1 MILHSIFCKIHPFS
15 KKAGGGIT
23 SNRLWSVITICLTLT
38 LCTGILFSMP
48 LTVQAEWYTDSETVH
63 SDTSYEDMSYTGYDA
78 NHLLDTLETMET
90 LCQKSNQQDAILSCY
105 QTIVEE
111 LDQVVTQRSLN
122 SLRYYNDVNH
132 EEYQQVDTEMSLLVT
147 DLADRIGHT
156 LHIVLESPYY
166 DVIANA
172 LNNEDLLE
180 YYLNYEDMTE
190 EEKQLAEQENRLV
203 QKYDQTS
210 STTFTYTDSAG
221 KTWTA
226 DMLDTDPELAE
237 DYEKYIEVNDGLAKA
252 RNDLLAPIYL
262 DLVANRNRQAVLD
275 GFANYAEYAYSE
287 IYGRDYSTEEI
298 QNVYKTV
305 KENFVPIM
313 PEIYNTTIEL
323 IDYDLMDMP
332 ELTDDKVVEDVAK
345 YLPKIDPELTEAF
358 EYMTSHHLYDMDASD
373 TKMDMG
379 YTDYLYTYQAPVI
392 FYNPNRNYYDYSVL
406 IHEYGH
412 YNNAYHNN
420 KHALTDAVNMDV
432 AEIHSQGMEILF
444 LEYSDKLFHKK
455 GDSARMMVLYN
466 MVSSV
471 IEGCLYDEFQNQV
484 YAADHA
490 LSVPELNQIF
500 SQLASEYGYADA
512 YATTLGYSWVDVS
525 HTFQSPMY
533 YISYATSAL
542 SALDLL
548 SIAQDDRQKAIDCY
562 MELTTYGLDTPYREL
577 LVETPLR
584 DIFEKGTVSS
594 IAQDT
599 LRYSN
604 KVKEHAELAQT
615 YRFLRNVSLVIVTL
629 IAVIAIIVIL
639 VEKKLAKR
647 DPDTADTIE

>member
-1 MILHSIFCKIHPFS
+1 MFLHTYFRKAMTPIL
-15 KKAGGGIT
+15 A
-23 SNRLWSVITICLTLT
+23 LTLSA
-38 LCTGILFSMP
+38 GILFSVP
-48 LTVQAEWYTDSETVH
+48 LSVQAEWYPDSDIVH
-63 SDTSYEDMSYTGYDA
+63 SDISYEDMTYTGYDA
-78 NHLLDTLETMET
+78 NHLLETLETMEG
-90 LCQKSNQQDAILSCY
+90 LCQESGQQETILGCY
-105 QTIVEE
+105 QTIVDE
-111 LDQVVTQRSLN
+111 LDQLVTQRSLN

-147 DLADRIGHT
+147 DLADRVGHT
-156 LHIVLESPYY
+156 LHIVLESSYY

-190 EEKQLAEQENRLV
+190 EERQLAEQENKLV
-203 QKYDQTS
+203 QKYDQTC
-210 STTFTYTDSAG
+210 STTFTYTDADG

-226 DMLDTDPELAE
+226 DLLDTDPELAE

-298 QNVYKTV
+298 QDVYQTV
-305 KENFVPIM
+305 KEYIVPIM
-313 PEIYNTTIEL
+313 PDIYNTTIEL

-332 ELTDDKVVEDVAK
+332 ELTDEKIVKDVSK
-345 YLPKIDPELTEAF
+345 YLPKIDSELMEAF

-392 FYNPNRNYYDYSVL
+392 FYKPNRNYYDYSVL
-406 IHEYGH
+406 IHEFGH

-444 LEYSDKLFHKK
+444 LEYCDKLFPKK

-471 IEGCLYDEFQNQV
+471 IDGCLFDEFQNQV

-490 LSVPELNQIF
+490 LSVSELNQIF
-500 SQLASEYGYADA
+500 SQLASEYGYTDE
-512 YATTLGYSWVDVS
+512 YAVTLGYSWVDVS

-542 SALDLL
+542 SSLDLL
-548 SIAQDDRQKAIDCY
+548 SISLDDRQNAIDCY

-577 LVETPLR
+577 LLETPLR
-584 DIFEKGTVSS
+584 DVFETGSVAT

-599 LRYSN
+599 LNYS
-604 KVKEHAELAQT
+604 KDVKEHAELSET
-615 YRFLRNVSLVIVTL
+615 YRFLRNVSLVVVAI
-629 IAVIAIIVIL
+629 IAVIAIIVII
-639 VEKKLAKR
+639 VEKKLTKK
-647 DPDTADTIE
+647 DPDPADAIE